1 MVCKI
6 CGSQL
11 TEQDKFCRYC
21 GATVEPAPQQAAP
34 TYVPQN
40 AYVPQAQGSYAP
52 RPQANYV
59 PQPQANYAPQPQAGF
74 PQPEAPKAPEAPKVK
89 GAHRKPAAP
98 KKGGKKGLIIGGAI
112 AAALLAVALVVVLI
126 LTGNPTVQVAT
137 AFKNTADTFTKIAD
151 VWHTEE
157 AAAISKKEAVSITA
171 DVQLET
177 IGDMIMYE
185 MVGYYYYDEEIAA
198 FCEALSGLGVRLD
211 TDVDLENREL
221 GLMTTVHKGSADLV
235 TAMVSAE
242 DSMIYLGLPDFLND
256 FYGLDTE
263 TAMADLEAMGADLGE
278 ASQIS
283 FNIFELIEI
292 VQSYGVDSAEFEA
305 DLTAALTDLAKD
317 IEIDKAGKKNF
328 KVGGE
333 SLKCKAYS
341 VVIPQDS
348 LEDLLDVI
356 LEYADTDTLGM
367 MEELCD
373 AIGLPD
379 YLTEELLSEMRYSL
393 STPDYD
399 DIYEV
404 LDILE
409 DIELTVYVKSNK
421 VAGIVYE
428 KKVDGEKLTL
438 SFGIGG
444 DRYGDLFEVELK
456 VAGEKLTV
464 KFEGDHT
471 AKGGVFTDKATLKV
485 DDIKITMNTEYDP
498 KSGDLSVKLGDE
510 DISFRLEG
518 IYMADSDKYILD
530 LDEFSIT
537 TDGEKQLS
545 VSMLY
550 QVTDYEKRVRVSNAK
565 LLSQLDENDI
575 MDIASEVEGNAM
587 EWAMEFMTKYPELLE
602 LLDF

>member
-1 MVCKI
+1 MVCKT

-21 GATVEPAPQQAAP
+21 GTTVETAPQQAAP
-34 TYVPQN
+34 VYVPQTT
-40 AYVPQAQGSYAP
+40 YIPQSQG
-52 RPQANYV
+52 NYNS
-59 PQPQANYAPQPQAGF
+59 QPQNGYAPQQPQNGYA
-74 PQPEAPKAPEAPKVK
+74 PQPEAPKTPAAPKTK
-89 GAHRKPAAP
+89 GAHRKPDAP
-98 KKGGKKGLIIGGAI
+98 KKGGKKGLIIGGGI
-112 AAALLAVALVVVLI
+112 AAALLVIALVVVLI

-137 AFKNTADTFTKIAD
+137 AFKNTADAFTKIAD
-151 VWHTEE
+151 VWHAEE
-157 AAAISKKEAVSITA
+157 AAAISQKEAVSITA

-177 IGDMIMYE
+177 IGDEIMYE

-198 FCEALSGLGVRLD
+198 FADALSGVGIRID
-211 TDVDLENREL
+211 TDVDLENREM

-242 DSMIYLGLPDFLND
+242 DSMIYLGLPDFLDD

-263 TAMADLEAMGADLGE
+263 TAMADLEAMGADLGD

-292 VQSYGVDSAEFEA
+292 VQSYGIDDEEFNA
-305 DLTAALTDLAKD
+305 DMTAALTDLAKD
-317 IEIDKAGKKNF
+317 IEIEKVGKKNF

-333 SLKCKAYS
+333 SLNCKAYS

-348 LEDLLDVI
+348 LEELLDVI
-356 LEYADTDTLGM
+356 LEYSETDTLGM

-379 YLTEELLSEMRYSL
+379 YLTEELLSEMRYSM
-393 STPDYD
+393 STPDFD
-399 DIYEV
+399 DVYEV
-404 LDILE
+404 LDVLE

-456 VAGEKLTV
+456 VDGAKLTV

-471 AKGGVFTDKATLKV
+471 AKDGVFTDKATLKV
-485 DDIKITMNTEYDP
+485 DDVKLTMNTKYDP
-498 KSGDLSVKLGDE
+498 KSGDLSVKFGD
-510 DISFRLEG
+510 DDASFRLEG
-518 IYMADSDKYILD
+518 IYMANSDMYILD
-530 LDEFSIT
+530 LDEFSFT
-537 TDGEKQLS
+537 VGGEEQLS

-550 QVTDYEKRVRVSNAK
+550 QVTDYEKRVKVSDVK
-565 LLSQLDENDI
+565 LLTQLTEDDI
-575 MDIASEVEGNAM
+575 MDIATEVEENAM
-587 EWAMEFMTKYPELLE
+587 EWTMEFMTKYPEFLE
-602 LLDF
+602 LMDLM